1 MPFLLDFSISAAY
14 KRYSPAFRTDSQTG
28 ERSEVNGMYAVIKTG
43 GKQYKVSAGDLV
55 KVEKLD
61 GAVGDT
67 IELAEV
73 LMVGGAEVKIGT
85 PLLPGAKVKARIVEQ
100 DKDKKILVFK
110 SKRRKFQRKLY
121 GHRQPITRLQITA
134 IEA

>member
-1 MPFLLDFSISAAY
+1 
-14 KRYSPAFRTDSQTG
+14 
-28 ERSEVNGMYAVIKTG
+28 MYAVIKTG
-43 GKQYKVSAGDLV
+43 GKQYKVSAGDLL

-67 IELAEV
+67 IELNEV

-85 PLLPGAKVKARIVEQ
+85 PLLPEAKVKATIVEQ
-100 DKDKKILVFK
+100 GKDKKILVFK
-110 SKRRKFQRKLY
+110 SKRRKNYRKKY
-121 GHRQPITRLQITA
+121 GHRQPLTRLKITA